1 MENDM
6 IFYRF
11 HEKDGPRIVITN
23 DITGANLPK
32 VGSGWKADGQ
42 TEVKEDG
49 AQRLGVT
56 PKEIIETIEREGFF
70 MGSVHDA

>member
-1 MENDM
+1 M